1 MLQWDYKKE
10 KWLRGWYNGYTQKI
24 YKKNKYDYQLTK
36 ERVNSDIEKSVIKLK
51 ENPKYACNFFYEKVT
66 SQWNN
71 PTFHCFLI
79 YSKRK
84 SDIPKYKV
92 VKSILSENRTTNKI
106 LTNYMN
112 ILQTLIL

>member
-71 PTFHCFLI
+71 PTFQCFWI

-84 SDIPKYKV
+84 SAPAWQGPRR
-92 VKSILSENRTTNKI
+92 SRRTPADPQRPAPDSRQI
-106 LTNYMN
+106 YR
-112 ILQTLIL
+112 QWPRR

>member
-71 PTFHCFLI
+71 PTFQCFWI
-79 YSKRK
+79 YSKRCRADPEGCREHRSSGTCK
-84 SDIPKYKV
+84 KLV
-92 VKSILSENRTTNKI
+92 
-106 LTNYMN
+106 
-112 ILQTLIL
+112 